1 MFTPSKIEQAQSKRR
16 NSEVSPMKTVFRTR
30 STMPLAVLTGF
41 LILGSGC
48 KTQPPAEQPPAA
60 AQQTPATPPPA
71 RDDQQIGTDIQA
83 KISAESALNGQDIQ
97 VAVLN
102 GVATLNGKVD
112 NDASRALAAADSA
125 SIDGVKTVVNNLV
138 VAPAKAAKVAPPP
151 PPRPERKRR
160 EVAQAMPPPPPP
172 QPQEQVQVVPPPPPP
187 P

>member
-138 VAPAKAAKVAPPP
+138 VAPVKAAKPVPEKKRREVTQMAPPP
-151 PPRPERKRR
+151 PPQ
-160 EVAQAMPPPPPP
+160 QAPPPP